1 MLAVKSAVCA
11 IAQCEHLRDPDGDQQ
26 RLVDDLPVGEA
37 QRGVAG
43 GLAARVEGA
52 IVLERAAVAVGVPA
66 VGLDDDA
73 VRGPDEVGLV
83 ALDRVVAARRGQ
95 LRGLERGQQ
104 RALERA
110 AGRLG
115 VVVRVARDQPP
126 DERLGAGA
134 VGVGASQ
141 LRDRLE
147 RGGDAQ
153 AVLPARLCSVG
164 RAVDAQAGSLRGAR
178 SVSETSMNGGIEG
191 RRPQRWAAVR
201 WESAAPGPAAR
212 SAAIMRPR
220 SLSASWPTA

>member
-11 IAQCEHLRDPDGDQQ
+11 IAQSEHLRDPDGDEQ
-26 RLVDDLPVGEA
+26 RLVDDLAVGEA

-73 VRGPDEVGLV
+73 LRGPDEVGLM

-95 LRGLERGQQ
+95 LRGLERRQQ
-104 RALERA
+104 RAFERA
-110 AGRLG
+110 AGGLG

-134 VGVGASQ
+134 VGVGAVE
-141 LRDRLE
+141 LRRSS
-147 RGGDAQ
+147 G
-153 AVLPARLCSVG
+153 
-164 RAVDAQAGSLRGAR
+164 AG
-178 SVSETSMNGGIEG
+178 
-191 RRPQRWAAVR
+191 W
-201 WESAAPGPAAR
+201 
-212 SAAIMRPR
+212 
-220 SLSASWPTA
+220 

>member
-1 MLAVKSAVCA
+1 MLAVKCAVCA
-11 IAQCEHLRDPDGDQQ
+11 IAQSEHLRDPDGDQQ

-83 ALDRVVAARRGQ
+83 ALDRVVAARGGE

-110 AGRLG
+110 AGGLG

-134 VGVGASQ
+134 VGVGAVCSCAIVWSGVVT
-141 LRDRLE
+141 RRPSFT
-147 RGGDAQ
+147 
-153 AVLPARLCSVG
+153 AVLQRRRAMDRAGRVAAVG
-164 RAVDAQAGSLRGAR
+164 R
-178 SVSETSMNGGIEG
+178 G
-191 RRPQRWAAVR
+191 R
-201 WESAAPGPAAR
+201 
-212 SAAIMRPR
+212 
-220 SLSASWPTA
+220 